1 MGKRTIIINGLPRPN
16 GNTAYLID
24 VLRGPLEGEIIE
36 ISAFRSGIAPCVDCR
51 GCWETAKC
59 VIQDGMQV
67 IYDDDF
73 DNIVIASPVY
83 YGTLPGSVLSLM
95 SRLQPWHAAM
105 FFLKKPLQLKPKKSA
120 AILTAG
126 GKGNAEHAQHHLS
139 AFFWM
144 YFARNSRAVKQF
156 SFPNQKC
163 PYRRSVQH
171 NTSPQAH
178 PMSEIYLKQFAV
190 PVRSKSYAHRKRLRL
205 RNSIIANPNH
215 CVNVREKGQLN
226 TRYFS

>member
-1 MGKRTIIINGLPRPN
+1 MSNKTLIINGSPRPA

-24 VLRGPLEGEIIE
+24 VLRQHLKGEVIE

-59 VIQDGMQV
+59 VVKDGMQV

-95 SRLQPWHAAM
+95 SRLQPWHAAKY
-105 FFLKKPLQLKPKKSA
+105 FLNQPLEQRRKKSA

-126 GKGNAEHAQHHLS
+126 GKGNQANATHHLS
-139 AFFWM
+139 AFFRM
-144 YFARNSRAVKQF
+144 VNAQGFLEHTACSPHTDTIPAREDEQAIAAVI
-156 SFPNQKC
+156 
-163 PYRRSVQH
+163 
-171 NTSPQAH
+171 
-178 PMSEIYLKQFAV
+178 E
-190 PVRSKSYAHRKRLRL
+190 
-205 RNSIIANPNH
+205 IANW
-215 CVNVREKGQLN
+215 LN
-226 TRYFS
+226 GG

>member
-1 MGKRTIIINGLPRPN
+1 MGKRTIIINGSPRPN

-24 VLRGPLEGEIIE
+24 VLRGHLEGEAIE

-51 GCWETAKC
+51 SCWETAKC
-59 VIQDGMQV
+59 AVQDGMQV

-126 GKGNAEHAQHHLS
+126 GKGNEERAQHHLS
-139 AFFWM
+139 AFFRMVNAKGFLDHTACSANTDVVPAWEDK
-144 YFARNSRAVKQF
+144 RAV
-156 SFPNQKC
+156 
-163 PYRRSVQH
+163 RGVLSVAQW
-171 NTSPQAH
+171 
-178 PMSEIYLKQFAV
+178 
-190 PVRSKSYAHRKRLRL
+190 
-205 RNSIIANPNH
+205 
-215 CVNVREKGQLN
+215 LN
-226 TRYFS
+226 EPIPDATMRPEE